1 MRRSSVR
8 KIFKIMS
15 PDNRARMFETNARAG
30 HAGVAIGIKEI
41 DLAAE
46 EDVTE
51 IRTPCDKNRNADEN
65 DFRQEREAAAHAR
78 FKSAIRI
85 PQSDIFMRS
94 PVWAAGTKALR
105 VT

>member
-30 HAGVAIGIKEI
+30 HARIAIGINEI

-51 IRTPCDKNRNADEN
+51 IRTPCDKNQSADEN
-65 DFRQEREAAAHAR
+65 DFRQEREAPPHAP

-85 PQSDIFMRS
+85 PQSEIFMG
-94 PVWAAGTKALR
+94 PPGFEPGTKGL
-105 VT
+105 